1 MEFTNN
7 EKIIIGMALEVRREK
22 WITVARD
29 RIEYLKE
36 IGADITNDE
45 HVDYFV
51 NCVNECAR
59 LIGKIRR
66 SYVSN

>member
-1 MEFTNN
+1 MEFTSN
-7 EKIIIGMALEVRREK
+7 EKITISIALEVRRQK
-22 WITVARD
+22 WITVAKD

-51 NCVNECAR
+51 NCVNECTR
-59 LIGKIRR
+59 LIGKIRW